1 MLLLPQMTSADPGHE
16 EASDDEGKLRKITD
30 NDLKGSTVNLIPP

>member
-1 MLLLPQMTSADPGHE
+1 MLPQMTSADPGHE
-16 EASDDEGKLRKITD
+16 VASDDEGKMRKITD